1 MDLLKYT
8 DGSILAFLKF
18 THGSVLALLKS
29 IDGSVL
35 ALLSLPLIFSHQN
48 STVA

>member
-1 MDLLKYT
+1 MAGRAAPRDFPRAKSL
-8 DGSILAFLKF
+8 D
-18 THGSVLALLKS
+18 GSVLALLKS

-48 STVA
+48 STVG